1 MNQEKQTRYF
11 PDFSLPSRGIIVNR
25 DLHFNNPQ
33 TTTNIVRCNFNSLT
47 DIKPIINNHSLKFG
61 VSKDNNGINNSRP
74 KETFENSTFKP
85 YEVYNWNNPL
95 WFSHLNLDLNYNN
108 NLYQST
114 NANSPIGPYFAQGLA
129 NYPNSTLKEL

>member
-1 MNQEKQTRYF
+1 MNQENQTRVF
-11 PDFSLPSRGIIVNR
+11 PDFSLPSRGVIVNR

-61 VSKDNNGINNSRP
+61 VSNGSNGTNISRT

-85 YEVYNWNNPL
+85 YEVSNWNNSL
-95 WFSHLNLDLNYNN
+95 WYSHLNLDLNYNN